1 MQIFFF
7 DVSERLTHARAH
19 LHDII
24 CNKYVRTCLPVCVC
38 MCNVLLLP
46 LLLCTIFGREKARL
60 HEGARRPCVHT
71 CVCVCARA
79 CVCSCVR
86 IFDDKEAKIG
96 VTYATNNV
104 DVYNTFVHG
113 CTSCLSCDCTETR
126 DHVKG
131 EEPAVAVILIRT
143 TGSTSVALSPKLSSQ
158 KLKSFLMESQT
169 AKISLSFKPGLGQI
183 AA

>member
-1 MQIFFF
+1 
-7 DVSERLTHARAH
+7 
-19 LHDII
+19 
-24 CNKYVRTCLPVCVC
+24 

-183 AA
+183 SA